1 VDAARDRLAAA
12 GCSVL
17 VVSQSKPET
26 LALYVPRSSPVHRA
40 PAGIKLLALVAL
52 GVVLFAVPTPAMAG
66 GALAGVLLVGLA
78 LARLPV
84 RVLARQARA
93 VAVWVVAIVVLQAV
107 VVSVPEAVESG
118 LRLLALV
125 LAAAVVTA
133 TTRVTAM
140 VAVVEKVCAPLRLI
154 GVRPARVGLA
164 LAMTLRFIPLVAERA
179 DRIRE
184 AQAAR
189 GGSGRGPRALA
200 AVVVPLL
207 VSVLQLAHTVSE
219 ALDARGAES

>member
-1 VDAARDRLAAA
+1 V
-12 GCSVL
+12 
-17 VVSQSKPET
+17 T
-26 LALYVPRSSPVHRA
+26 LALYVPRASPVHRA
-40 PAGIKLLALVAL
+40 SAGVKLLALVGL
-52 GVVLFAVPTPAMAG
+52 GVLLFTVPTLPVAA
-66 GALAGVLLVGLA
+66 GALAAVLLTGLA
-78 LARLPV
+78 VARLPV
-84 RVLARQARA
+84 GLLGRQARA
-93 VAVWVVAIVVLQAV
+93 VAVWVGAV
-107 VVSVPEAVESG
+107 FAVHALVTDVRTGLETA

-140 VAVVEKVCAPLRLI
+140 VAVVEKVCAPLALV
-154 GVRPARVGLA
+154 GVRPARIGLA

-189 GGSGRGPRALA
+189 GGAVRGPRGLA
-200 AVVVPLL
+200 ALVVPLL

-219 ALDARGAES
+219 ALDARGADDVPRAVRP